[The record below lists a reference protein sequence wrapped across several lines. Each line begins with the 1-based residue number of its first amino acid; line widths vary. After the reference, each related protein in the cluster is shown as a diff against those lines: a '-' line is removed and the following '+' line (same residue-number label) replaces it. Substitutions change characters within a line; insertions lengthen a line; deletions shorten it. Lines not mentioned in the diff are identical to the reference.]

1 MTSTELHI
9 LLREENKQRKIRKSN
24 ECFYKFLNKKE
35 QKKPRKVNIS
45 EGFRTCDE
53 KFAELSKRSDS
64 DGFQEFTAN
73 YVEKSN
79 SGDVRITNEL
89 FTKENKRVY
98 NSMTV

>member
-1 MTSTELHI
+1 MSV
-9 LLREENKQRKIRKSN
+9 
-24 ECFYKFLNKKE
+24 FYKFLKKKE

-53 KFAELSKRSDS
+53 SFAELSERSDL
-64 DGFQEFTAN
+64 DGFQKFTAN

-89 FTKENKRVY
+89 FTKENKKVY
-98 NSMTV
+98 NCRKGLYLFKKSRNNLKW